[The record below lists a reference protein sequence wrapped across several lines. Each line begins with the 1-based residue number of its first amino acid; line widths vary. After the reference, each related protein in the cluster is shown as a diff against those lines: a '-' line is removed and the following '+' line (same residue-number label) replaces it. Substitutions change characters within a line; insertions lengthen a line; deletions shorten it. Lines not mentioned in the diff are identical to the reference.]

1 MTMRKL
7 IKLMFLR
14 FELSHANRMIKHLS
28 TDLFQQE
35 QRITI
40 DEFNEML
47 DCMAAW
53 RKRADA
59 LDEQIKAINAPP
71 CPIDKS
77 ETLSPRCPSPL
88 FWVK

>member
-1 MTMRKL
+1 MRKF

-14 FELSHANRMIKHLS
+14 FELAHANRMIKFLS
-28 TDLFQQE
+28 TELFQQE

-40 DEFNEML
+40 EEFNDTL
-47 DCMAAW
+47 DCMEAW

-59 LDEQIKAINAPP
+59 LSEQIKALNAPP
-71 CPIDKS
+71 CPLDES
-77 ETLSPRCPSPL
+77 ETLSPRSASPL